1 MLEGIT
7 LPPFKC
13 PLECS
18 GIRMLD
24 GQVSDAVEARE
35 GIINT
40 SDFPSILV
48 KVIKDTSNSEFLY
61 CNLPLYR

>member
-1 MLEGIT
+1 MLDEIN
-7 LPPFKC
+7 LPPYKC
-13 PLECS
+13 PLACS

-48 KVIKDTSNSEFLY
+48 KVISDTSNSGFLY
-61 CNLPLYR
+61 CNLP